1 MNWQVPEEDKEKLQ
15 GKYHDD
21 KISRQMEE
29 KEEKPT

>member
-29 KEEKPT
+29 EEEKPT